1 MSPLPVNRHG
11 PLARWFPAVLAVVLV
26 GFGLFF
32 DSLAVEAPFHEQE
45 VAMMGSKARGK
56 GPEAGH
62 AKHGPRNEVTW
73 EGGSGRQPYAN
84 QGAQETT
91 ESDNREVAEG
101 NRGDESGRNIEQLDK
116 ARGTP

>member
-1 MSPLPVNRHG
+1 MSESRAIEDG
-11 PLARWFPAVLAVVLV
+11 PLARWFPAVLAAVLV
-26 GFGLFF
+26 AFGLYF
-32 DSLAVEAPFHEQE
+32 DSLAIESQSQE

-56 GPEAGH
+56 DPEAAR

-84 QGAQETT
+84 QGPQETT

-101 NRGDESGRNIEQLDK
+101 NRGAESGRNQEQLDK
-116 ARGTP
+116 ARGTPP